1 MRYVTESLFEQA
13 VAERRDL
20 HMIPEIDFDLDR
32 TSAYVRRALAEAGI
46 PHTDRYCRNSVC
58 GFLGDHSGK
67 VPIIALRADMDA
79 LSVQEATGL
88 PYASRIPGRMHAC
101 GHDSHTAVLL
111 AVGRLLKAR
120 EDELPCGVKLI
131 FQPAEEGEI
140 SGAEQM
146 VKNGVLDDVACVLG
160 AHCENT
166 LPVGRVG
173 IHDGAYMAA
182 CAPIVITFHGHS
194 AHAALPAGGIDAI
207 AMGVKA
213 YDAMKRAVAEE
224 AGGTPY
230 IWSVG
235 RIEGGTAHNVI
246 ADTCR
251 MNITFRYYDESFAG
265 RAQAKVEALCAE
277 IAEAVGGSVE
287 VDWHVSAHAVINDS
301 GVVTR
306 FRHAATASAL
316 PLEELPSRMSSEDF
330 SWYLTRCPGA
340 IFRFGT
346 RNEALGCTAL
356 AHRPDFKIDEAG
368 MRVAIEAFAA
378 FVLDGLFHG
387 PSFGEE
393 GAVHPRREP

>member
-1 MRYVTESLFEQA
+1 MRYVTESQFEQV
-13 VAERRDL
+13 VAQRREL
-20 HMIPEIDFDLDR
+20 HMFPEIAFDLDR
-32 TSAYVRRALAEAGI
+32 TSAYVRRALEEAGI

-58 GFLGDHSGK
+58 GFLGDQSGR

-79 LSVQEATGL
+79 LPVQEATDL

-120 EDELPCGVKLI
+120 EDELPCGVRLI
-131 FQPAEEGEI
+131 FQPAEESEV
-140 SGAEQM
+140 SGAEVM
-146 VKNGVLDDVACVLG
+146 IKNGVLDDVACVLG
-160 AHCENT
+160 THCENM

-173 IHDGAYMAA
+173 IRDGAYMAA
-182 CAPIVITFHGHS
+182 CAPIVITFHGRS

-213 YDAMKRAVAEE
+213 YDAMKRAVAET
-224 AGGTPY
+224 AGSTPY

-251 MNITFRYYDESFAG
+251 MHITFRYFDESFAG
-265 RAQAKVEALCAE
+265 RVQAKVEALCAE
-277 IAEAVGGSVE
+277 IARAASGSVE

-301 GVVTR
+301 GVVAR
-306 FRHAATASAL
+306 FRHAAAASGL
-316 PLEELPSRMSSEDF
+316 LLEELPFRMSSEDF
-330 SWYLTRCPGA
+330 SWYLTRVPGA
-340 IFRFGT
+340 LFRFGT

-356 AHRPDFKIDEAG
+356 AHRPDCKIDEAG

-378 FVLDGLFHG
+378 FVLDSPFRGL
-387 PSFGEE
+387 SFGEE
-393 GAVHPRREP
+393 GAIQPRGES